1 MESDTSKA
9 AEHLLDWLRDAHAM
23 EEQAETML
31 TSLAGRIETYP
42 EVKQRIERHIVET
55 REQQRLVRGCIERLG
70 GDTSMFKDLTG
81 KMMATFQGFSGVF
94 ASDEI
99 MKGAMFSYA
108 FENLEIAAY
117 SQLVEAA
124 KFVGDAETAAVCER
138 ILQEERAMA
147 QWIEHNTPGLMRQ
160 FLMRADDPESQ
171 AKR

>member
-1 MESDTSKA
+1 MEREKSKA

-42 EVKQRIERHIVET
+42 EVKQRLERHIEET
-55 REQQRLVRGCIERLG
+55 RDQQRLVRGCIERLG
-70 GDTSMFKDLTG
+70 GDTSIVKDMTG
-81 KMMATFQGFSGVF
+81 KAMATFQGFAGVF

-99 MKGAMFSYA
+99 VKGAMFSYA

-117 SQLVEAA
+117 SQLIEAA
-124 KFVGDAETAAVCER
+124 KFVGDPETVSVCER

-147 QWIEHNTPGLMRQ
+147 QWIEHNTPGLLRQ
-160 FLMRADDPESQ
+160 FLMRAEDPDSQ

>member
-1 MESDTSKA
+1 MEKDTSKA

-42 EVKQRIERHIVET
+42 EVKQRIERHIAET
-55 REQQRLVRGCIERLG
+55 REQQRLVRTCIERLG
-70 GDTSMFKDLTG
+70 GDTSIVKDMTG
-81 KMMATFQGFSGVF
+81 KAMATFQGIAGVF

-99 MKGAMFSYA
+99 VKSAMFSYA

-117 SQLVEAA
+117 SQLIEAA
-124 KFVGDAETAAVCER
+124 KFVGDAETAAICER

-147 QWIEHNTPGLMRQ
+147 LWIEHNTPGLLRQ
-160 FLMRADDPESQ
+160 FLMRADDPHSQ

>member
-1 MESDTSKA
+1 MDRDTSKP

-42 EVKQRIERHIVET
+42 EVKQQIERHIEET
-55 REQQRLVRGCIERLG
+55 RNQQRLVRGCIERLG
-70 GDTSMFKDLTG
+70 GDTSIVKDVTG
-81 KMMATFQGFSGVF
+81 KVIATFQGFAGVF

-99 MKGAMFSYA
+99 VKGAMFSYA
-108 FENLEIAAY
+108 FENLEVAAY

-124 KFVGDAETAAVCER
+124 KFVGDAETASVCER

-147 QWIEHNTPGLMRQ
+147 QWIEHNMPGLLRQ
-160 FLMRADDPESQ
+160 FLMRAEAPDSQ